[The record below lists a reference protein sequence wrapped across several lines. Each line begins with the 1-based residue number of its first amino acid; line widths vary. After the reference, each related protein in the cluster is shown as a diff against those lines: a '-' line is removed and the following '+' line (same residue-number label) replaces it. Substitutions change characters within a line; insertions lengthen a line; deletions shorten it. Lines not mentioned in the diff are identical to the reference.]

1 MIPRPGANRRLRVLA
16 AWRLVLLALPACAPS
31 APAIE
36 DVSPHK
42 GDGGVAGDAPIKIT
56 FDRAMDRE
64 SVSTRFQLSPAIS
77 GCSVSRCPVTWK
89 DRTMV
94 FSHLAYEFQ
103 PDNKYTVRLRPGY
116 RDTSG
121 HANDIE
127 HSWEF
132 HTHTAPSL
140 HSANPPAGAKD
151 VAPDIDITLQFSRAM
166 QVPRQQQLKLVDSES
181 EVAAA
186 VPARVTLDPAD
197 ASRLVVSPLTLLASR
212 HRYRLL
218 RSEEHTSEL

>member
-16 AWRLVLLALPACAPS
+16 ALPLLLLALPACAPS

-77 GCSVSRCPVTWK
+77 GRSVSRCPVTWK

-94 FSHLAYEFQ
+94 FSHLAYGFQ

-121 HANDIE
+121 HANDIG
-127 HSWEF
+127 HSWAL
-132 HTHTAPSL
+132 HTATAPAL
-140 HSANPPAGAKD
+140 QSADPP
-151 VAPDIDITLQFSRAM
+151 SRAT
-166 QVPRQQQLKLVDSES
+166 
-181 EVAAA
+181 AG
-186 VPARVTLDPAD
+186 
-197 ASRLVVSPLTLLASR
+197 
-212 HRYRLL
+212 
-218 RSEEHTSEL
+218 